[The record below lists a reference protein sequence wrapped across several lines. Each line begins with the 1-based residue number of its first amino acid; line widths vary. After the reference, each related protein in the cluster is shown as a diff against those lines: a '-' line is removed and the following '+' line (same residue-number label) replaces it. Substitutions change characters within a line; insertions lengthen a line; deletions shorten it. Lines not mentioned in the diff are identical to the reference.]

1 MPSLPRK
8 NTLDY
13 NPDSLI
19 NASKKMSVIAL
30 ENMKNPTL
38 DPDQATLST
47 LDATRRLGDSID
59 TLDYL
64 AGLFHSAVLRIQN
77 LVAPVVGA
85 GRKVGGGK
93 GDKKKRAEP
102 VSGIDAV
109 ISPNKAIGDSSS
121 SSGSSSVHSW
131 NDWGDIGR
139 GAEVAEFQRRLQAV
153 RDQQGRFSDRFQIGD
168 QNPQARDTPEYRQRL
183 DAIGDRFRQR
193 LDAFGEREVP
203 SSSSSMAR
211 FLYDPNN
218 DKSVSGMGDTTLT
231 GYAYNKGRDFDS
243 DITGSSSGSS
253 SSGGDGSSGG
263 DSNFIDVAYDQTSW
277 VASIFYLIQL
287 TRRMDILV
295 VSKIK
300 PATNSLTQAQI
311 TKLGD
316 IYKVVL
322 TAYDDITDP
331 FTRRREQRQ
340 VDPYTKVKLTSSR
353 KGYGMTNIDEQ
364 YIRQNEY
371 GDEILNTFNSER
383 KKLLLDI
390 TVVVNSW
397 KQNSPTGQQA
407 EISGEL
413 TKDYE
418 NRAELNRQ
426 LFVDADV
433 PNPQGGGGGD
443 QDQVGVEGAGR
454 RRFKKTGRTTLLG
467 AGNNFYNEKIDDSR
481 DIPCLLS
488 SIRNCPTKYLL

>member
-13 NPDSLI
+13 NPDSMI

-85 GRKVGGGK
+85 GRKVGGGP
-93 GDKKKRAEP
+93 KKKRAEP

-109 ISPNKAIGDSSS
+109 ISPNKAFGDSSS
-121 SSGSSSVHSW
+121 SSGSSSVYSLSDLGGYTGY
-131 NDWGDIGR
+131 N
-139 GAEVAEFQRRLQAV
+139 RRLEALK
-153 RDQQGRFSDRFQIGD
+153 DQRNRFSGNFEIGD
-168 QNPQARDTPEYRQRL
+168 QNPQARSVSSGSSGSLYP
-183 DAIGDRFRQR
+183 
-193 LDAFGEREVP
+193 P
-203 SSSSSMAR
+203 SSVSSGSASTR
-211 FLYDPNN
+211 FLYDPMN
-218 DKSVSGMGDTTLT
+218 DRSVSALGDDTTLT
-231 GYAYNKGRDFDS
+231 GYAYNRGRDFES
-243 DITGSSSGSS
+243 DAGSSDPRSV
-253 SSGGDGSSGG
+253 
-263 DSNFIDVAYDQTSW
+263 DVGEYDNTSW

-287 TRRMDILV
+287 TRKMDILV

-300 PATNSLTQAQI
+300 PATNSLTQSQVD
-311 TKLGD
+311 KLND
-316 IYKVVL
+316 IYRLVK
-322 TAYDDITDP
+322 TSYDDITDP
-331 FTRRREQRQ
+331 FTRRRGKST
-340 VDPYTKVKLTSSR
+340 DPYTRVER
-353 KGYGMTNIDEQ
+353 NIDEGRAYGMTNIEEHL
-364 YIRQNEY
+364 IRQNEY
-371 GDEILNTFNSER
+371 GDEIINTFNSER

-397 KQNSPTGQQA
+397 KQNSATGQQTEMA
-407 EISGEL
+407 EDL
-413 TKDYE
+413 TRDYE
-418 NRAELNRQ
+418 NTAGRNRQ
-426 LFVDADV
+426 LYVDTDI

-443 QDQVGVEGAGR
+443 QDQVGFEGAGR
-454 RRFKKTGRTTLLG
+454 RRSKKNGRSYLLG

-488 SIRNCPTKYLL
+488 SIKNCPTKYLL

>member
-13 NPDSLI
+13 NPDSMV
-19 NASKKMSVIAL
+19 NASKKIRTIAL

-47 LDATRRLGDSID
+47 LDATRRLGDSVD

-77 LVAPVVGA
+77 LTAPVVGA

-121 SSGSSSVHSW
+121 SSGSSSVYSLS
-131 NDWGDIGR
+131 DWGDINR
-139 GAEVAEFQRRLQAV
+139 GDVVAQYQQRLQAM
-153 RDQQGRFSDRFQIGD
+153 RDQHGRFSDRFQIGD
-168 QNPQARDTPEYRQRL
+168 QNPQARSVSSGSLYP
-183 DAIGDRFRQR
+183 
-193 LDAFGEREVP
+193 P
-203 SSSSSMAR
+203 SSVSSGSSKGSSSTR
-211 FLYDPNN
+211 FLYDPMN
-218 DKSVSGMGDTTLT
+218 DRSVSSLGDDTPLT
-231 GYAYNKGRDFDS
+231 GYAYNRGRDFES
-243 DITGSSSGSS
+243 DAGGSDPRSV
-253 SSGGDGSSGG
+253 
-263 DSNFIDVAYDQTSW
+263 DVGEYDNTSW

-287 TRRMDILV
+287 TRKMDILV

-300 PATNSLTQAQI
+300 PAINSLTQAQI
-311 TKLGD
+311 SKLND
-316 IYKVVL
+316 IYQSVN
-322 TAYDDITDP
+322 TSYDDINDP
-331 FTRRREQRQ
+331 FTRRRGKAT
-340 VDPYTKVKLTSSR
+340 DPYTKVKRTIEEDR
-353 KGYGMTNIDEQ
+353 VFGMTNLEED
-364 YIRQNEY
+364 YTRLNEY

-390 TVVVNSW
+390 TVVINSW
-397 KQNSPTGQQA
+397 KQNTPLGQQSSIPFDKQRDF
-407 EISGEL
+407 EI
-413 TKDYE
+413 
-418 NRAELNRQ
+418 RAGIYPQ
-426 LFVDADV
+426 LYVDADV
-433 PNPQGGGGGD
+433 PNPQGGGEGD

-454 RRFKKTGRTTLLG
+454 RRYKKNGRSYLLG

-488 SIRNCPTKYLL
+488 SIKNCPTKYLL